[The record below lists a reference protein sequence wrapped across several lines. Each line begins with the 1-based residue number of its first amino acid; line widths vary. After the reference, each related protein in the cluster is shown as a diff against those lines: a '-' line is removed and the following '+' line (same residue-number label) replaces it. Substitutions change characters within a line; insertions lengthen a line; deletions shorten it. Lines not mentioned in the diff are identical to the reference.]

1 MTLDDIFKQLAVGEL
16 QHTGDVEN
24 GAIKQGSYQRIA
36 SHVELALLDLFTR
49 FPLKERELILD
60 QDDNTTFYTLHSRHA
75 LSTGDNGEQKYIND
89 TNNPFTDDIIAIQ
102 SIWNEDGTM
111 VPLNDSNCST
121 SIFSPAPTTLQI
133 LEPVTGNSNFIIYRA
148 AHEKLGTVTDPTAVD
163 IDVPANVMTAILAYV
178 ANRAYSSNQSKE
190 AQVIASQY
198 LAKYEMACT
207 FLQKHISVNNV
218 SDLVKPAFEINQ
230 WP

>member
-24 GAIKQGSYQRIA
+24 GIVKPASYQRLA
-36 SHVELALLDLFTR
+36 NHVELALLDLFTR

-60 QDDNTTFYTLHSRHA
+60 QDDNTTFYHLHSRHA

-102 SIWNEDGTM
+102 SIWNEDGSI
-111 VPLNDSNCST
+111 VPLNDSTCNT

-133 LEPVTGNSNFIIYRA
+133 MEPVTGNSNFIIYRA
-148 AHEKLGTVTDPTAVD
+148 AHPSLGTVTDPTTVS
-163 IDVPANVMTAILAYV
+163 IDVPANAMTAILAYV

-198 LAKYEMACT
+198 LGKYELACT